1 MLYIVDDVTRECLAA
16 IPDTSIARR
25 RVAREVT
32 ALLERRG
39 RETWHD
45 RLRSWHGV
53 HLGSHPCLIEGAQG
67 RVALHRTEKADVR
80 HGYVE
85 RCNGRMRDELLNESL
100 FFGLSHA
107 SRAISKWSTTAIRS
121 GRTRRSDTAPRQ
133 PILGSSPQPSQL
145 VYRKRSRLSYVHLQA
160 P

>member
-1 MLYIVDDVTRECLAA
+1 M
-16 IPDTSIARR
+16 
-25 RVAREVT
+25 
-32 ALLERRG
+32 
-39 RETWHD
+39 
-45 RLRSWHGV
+45 
-53 HLGSHPCLIEGAQG
+53 
-67 RVALHRTEKADVR
+67 ALHRTGKADVR

-145 VYRKRSRLSYVHLQA
+145 VYRKRSRL
-160 P
+160 